1 MAMPCLIRVNTR
13 AVYAKTEAVAGVEA
27 TFTSAD
33 WITVTDVQYSVEET
47 PIDRSN
53 VYTPTG
59 AGLPPLP
66 GPKRATFQITS
77 YMTEIPSAGP
87 TAWQL
92 YDLFTACP
100 VSIVDQGSNT
110 EIQPSDGGCWGV
122 DVKPCS
128 IRIVEEGTGNVYR
141 GIGCTGTFS
150 LSADPGG
157 QIVVVFSMTG
167 EFVAPSDKTGFD
179 PGIPN
184 PLPVE
189 TAIYYR
195 NALIQHGTGTDNDG
209 DLVDPVAL
217 TTCPAFT
224 FETGATAVS
233 FGSACPPDGGGYS
246 FVAQTSTATL
256 SFNGVASTTDANQKL
271 WSRSLSGDTFVVEA
285 ILSRTPAGVPKLTIG
300 LLQAGIAT
308 PALGDTNGFVANTV
322 TFNGGGSTPYTI
334 IVGEKE

>member
-13 AVYAKTEAVAGVEA
+13 AVYAKTEATAGVEA
-27 TFTSAD
+27 TFTAAD
-33 WITVTDVQYSVEET
+33 WITVTDVQYSVDET

-87 TAWQL
+87 ALWQL
-92 YDLFTACP
+92 YDLFAACP
-100 VSIVDQGSNT
+100 VKIVDSGSDT
-110 EIQPSDGGCWGV
+110 EIEPSNGGCWGV

-128 IRIVEEGTGNVYR
+128 IRIVEEGSGNVYR

-167 EFVAPSDKTGFD
+167 EFVAPSDSTGFD
-179 PGIPN
+179 PGVPN
-184 PLPVE
+184 PLPIE
-189 TAIYYR
+189 SALYYR
-195 NALIQHGTGTDNDG
+195 NALIEHGTGFDNDG

-233 FGSACPPDGGGYS
+233 FDSACTPDGGGYS
-246 FVAQTSTATL
+246 FVSQTTTAAL

-271 WSRSLSGDTFVVEA
+271 WSRSLSGGVFGVQAV
-285 ILSRTPAGVPKLTIG
+285 LSRTPGGAAKLTIV
-300 LLQAGIAT
+300 LPQAGIAT
-308 PALGDTNGFVANTV
+308 PAIGDTNGFVSNTV
-322 TFNGGGSTPYTI
+322 TFNGGGQVPYYI
-334 IVGEKE
+334 VVGEKT